1 MELRCTRYAAL
12 QHSSTNNTCF
22 FSVLQEKK
30 KKKKAMASPS
40 SFLCWGVVA
49 ALQRRSTLW
58 SLLQQAPSSGA
69 YCSAIASSKLRSL
82 LKRRSTLRSCNVAPR
97 CGVAVRLHTAEL
109 ELLQR
114 CSATP
119 RCAVELHAGCG
130 AVQRNSTKKARA
142 IALLILFFL
151 CCCLWSSFLELTL
164 VIFSLGL

>member
-1 MELRCTRYAAL
+1 
-12 QHSSTNNTCF
+12 
-22 FSVLQEKK
+22 
-30 KKKKAMASPS
+30 
-40 SFLCWGVVA
+40 
-49 ALQRRSTLW
+49 
-58 SLLQQAPSSGA
+58 
-69 YCSAIASSKLRSL
+69 
-82 LKRRSTLRSCNVAPR
+82 VAPR
-97 CGVAVRLHTAEL
+97 CGAAARLHTAEL

-119 RCAVELHAGCG
+119 RCAALQRAVELHAGCG